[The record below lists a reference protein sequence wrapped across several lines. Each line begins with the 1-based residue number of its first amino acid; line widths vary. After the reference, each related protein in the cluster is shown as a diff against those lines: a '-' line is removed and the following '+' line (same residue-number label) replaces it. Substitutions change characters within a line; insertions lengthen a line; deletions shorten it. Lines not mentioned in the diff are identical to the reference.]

1 MKRTFTKHV
10 FLRASVMLLMTMLTS
25 LGAWADEIPFQYDDG
40 KPYLNMQGSVPCT
53 KTLNDASITSFKV
66 YDNGG
71 RTGNYYDY
79 SSSTLTITAPEGYL
93 LQLSGWIQ
101 TYDNW
106 SDHLT
111 VYDNSEA
118 SGTKLID
125 QMRSTSGG
133 FSRNIPTVT
142 STGRS
147 MTLYFYSNNDGNDKG
162 FDLDVRLIVNEPH
175 DININTATGGTVG
188 ASVSGLSV
196 TSAKVKET
204 VTLTATP
211 QSTYMLTGI
220 SVKDGSNKNVGVT
233 WDGPFYNTA
242 TFTMPFSVATVTPTF
257 TNNLTAAGGL
267 YINMPKTDSKSLTIP
282 SNVQS
287 FKVYDDGGS
296 TGNYSNNCDGTLVL
310 TAPTGYRMQL
320 SGRIELY
327 NGYLGNPTFTVYD
340 GSNNTASELYHKN
353 GGLGSTTVTSTGN
366 TMTINLKS
374 GVAGTE
380 DDGLD
385 LTVSVFDPDTQN
397 AINGIGNLTGGTIT
411 ASISNESVTSAKA
424 FEAVTLT
431 ATPQSNHMLTGISV
445 KDSQNNGVGVSWDGP
460 FDNTATFTMPIYPVT
475 VTSTFTNDLTADGGL
490 YINMPTTG
498 SKSLTIPSNVQSFK
512 VYDDGGKG
520 GGNNNTA
527 GNYSNGCSGT
537 LTLTAPTGYVLQLS
551 GNITTEK
558 DYDNLTVYDG
568 SSTSGTKLLAAVSST
583 SRGTETAITTVISS
597 GQSMTLYFNSDDS
610 RNYAGLD
617 LTVTLISTSTEY
629 AITVH
634 AATGGSVAASVN
646 SSNVSAARVN
656 DVVTLT
662 AAPESGYILSDL
674 SVVDGSSNA
683 VAVTGG
689 WYTNNQATFTMPAS
703 TVTVTPT
710 FTNKWT
716 ADGGLYINMPTT
728 GTKTVTIPTGV
739 QSFKVYDDGGKDGN
753 YSNRCDGTLTL
764 TAPTGYV
771 LQLSGSITTMVSTSQ
786 LDYLTVY
793 DYNAACGT
801 KLIDEMCSSA
811 ENTQTAIPTV
821 FSSSNTMT
829 LYFKTNSV
837 YNIYAG
843 LDLTVTL
850 VREVELAD
858 NADNTTVINNNN
870 EVTTTVTLQGRTLY
884 KDGDW
889 NTLCLPF
896 SMTAEQIALSP
907 LAGATIKELATSS
920 NLNNGTLTL
929 NFEDATTIEAGKPYL
944 VKWID
949 LVIKNKAD
957 WEAFAAAVNDGNT
970 YEGKVVMLASDFD
983 NSANPVTEENM
994 VGTYKN
1000 SNYYPFKG
1008 TFDGNGRTLTVEIT
1022 TANNNSGPFRYV
1034 NGATIKNLHVAG
1046 AITTSNQTAGGI
1058 AARVLGGTVA
1068 IQNCI
1073 SSVAI
1078 TDNYN
1083 KNTTSTYYGQFGGLI
1098 GRINDGTVTISNCL
1112 FNGQLLNGTGSNND
1126 GGNGGFVGNAYAGS
1140 LTLTS
1145 CLFSPSAAITMN
1157 SNNSY
1162 TFYRWYT
1169 ASAYRTKVYYKTT
1182 FGHAN
1187 SSTTDASGMDNA
1199 TLLSNLGSGWEIS
1212 GGNVV
1217 PVMSPKSPN
1226 IVNPKFSGVTI
1237 DKTAPTAVS
1246 FTNNASTGDCQFV
1259 GNYSPFT
1266 IDDSNIKSVILL
1278 GSNNKLGYSST
1289 NPRTLRCFRA
1299 HFFIPTTATARSFEL
1314 NFGEDGGTTGVFQ
1327 IENGELKV
1335 KTLNSGWYTLGGLKL
1350 QGEPTEKGV
1359 YIYNGKKVVLK

>member
-25 LGAWADEIPFQYDDG
+25 LGAWADEINFLYWEG
-40 KPYLNMQGSVPCT
+40 IPYLNMQGSVPCT

-71 RTGNYYDY
+71 RTGNYYDV
-79 SSSTLTITAPEGYL
+79 SRSTLTITAPEGYL

-125 QMRSTSGG
+125 QMSSTSGG

-147 MTLYFYSNNDGNDKG
+147 VTLYFYSNGDGNDKG

-282 SNVQS
+282 SNVKS

-310 TAPTGYRMQL
+310 TAPTGCRMQL
-320 SGRIELY
+320 SGYVNIYNDHLY
-327 NGYLGNPTFTVYD
+327 VYD
-340 GSNNTASELYHKN
+340 GSDNTASVLYHKN
-353 GGLGSTTVTSTGN
+353 GAIGSTTVASTGN

-374 GVAGTE
+374 GDAGN
-380 DDGLD
+380 DGYGLD
-385 LTVSVFDPDTQN
+385 LTVTVFDPNTQN

-431 ATPQSNHMLTGISV
+431 ATPQSDYMLTSISV
-445 KDSQNNGVGVSWDGP
+445 KDGSNKNVDLTWDGP
-460 FDNTATFTMPIYPVT
+460 FDNTATFTMPISPVT

-490 YINMPTTG
+490 YINMPATG
-498 SKSLTIPSNVQSFK
+498 SKSLTIPSNVQSF
-512 VYDDGGKG
+512 
-520 GGNNNTA
+520 N
-527 GNYSNGCSGT
+527 
-537 LTLTAPTGYVLQLS
+537 
-551 GNITTEK
+551 
-558 DYDNLTVYDG
+558 
-568 SSTSGTKLLAAVSST
+568 
-583 SRGTETAITTVISS
+583 
-597 GQSMTLYFNSDDS
+597 
-610 RNYAGLD
+610 
-617 LTVTLISTSTEY
+617 
-629 AITVH
+629 
-634 AATGGSVAASVN
+634 
-646 SSNVSAARVN
+646 
-656 DVVTLT
+656 
-662 AAPESGYILSDL
+662 
-674 SVVDGSSNA
+674 
-683 VAVTGG
+683 
-689 WYTNNQATFTMPAS
+689 
-703 TVTVTPT
+703 
-710 FTNKWT
+710 
-716 ADGGLYINMPTT
+716 
-728 GTKTVTIPTGV
+728 
-739 QSFKVYDDGGKDGN
+739 VYDDGGKDGN
-753 YSNRCDGTLTL
+753 HSKNCSGYLTL

-771 LQLSGSITTMVSTSQ
+771 LQLSGSITTRVSTNQ

-793 DYNAACGT
+793 DYNAACVT
-801 KLIDEMCSSA
+801 KLIDKMCSSA
-811 ENTQTAIPTV
+811 ERTKTAIPTV

-829 LYFKTNSV
+829 LYFTTNST
-837 YNIYAG
+837 YNNYAG

-858 NADNTTVINNNN
+858 NADNTTVINNN
-870 EVTTTVTLQGRTLY
+870 EVTTTVKISGRTLY

-944 VKWID
+944 VKWMPATPD
-949 LVIKNKAD
+949 LTINNKAD
-957 WEAFAAAVNDGNT
+957 WDTFADAVTNGTT
-970 YEGKVVMLASDFD
+970 YEGKLVKLADDFD
-983 NSANPVTEENM
+983 NSGEAVEKM
-994 VGTYKN
+994 VGSN
-1000 SNYYPFKG
+1000 SNPFKG
-1008 TFDGNGRTLTVEIT
+1008 TFDGNGRTLTVNI
-1022 TANNNSGPFRYV
+1022 NSTDKNIGPFRFV

-1046 AITTSNQTAGGI
+1046 SITTNRQIASGI
-1058 AARVLGGTVA
+1058 AARVIGGIVT

-1078 TDNYN
+1078 TDNYAPGVGPYN
-1083 KNTTSTYYGQFGGLI
+1083 GLHGGI
-1098 GRINDGTVTISNCL
+1098 VGRIQEGTVSISNCL
-1112 FNGQLLNGTGSNND
+1112 FNGQLLNGKTDGYNTGGD
-1126 GGNGGFVGNAYAGS
+1126 GGFVGFVDDAGS
-1140 LTLTS
+1140 LNLTS
-1145 CLFSPSAAITMN
+1145 CLFSPSAAITMK

-1162 TFYRWYT
+1162 TFYRKSN
-1169 ASAYRTKVYYKTT
+1169 SATVNTSELYYKTT
-1182 FGHAN
+1182 FGTAQG
-1187 SSTTDASGMDNA
+1187 TDASGMNNEI
-1199 TLLSNLGSGWEIS
+1199 LLSNLGAGWEIS

-1217 PVMSPKSPN
+1217 PVMNPN
-1226 IVNPKFSGVTI
+1226 IVDPRFGGVTI
-1237 DKTAPTAVS
+1237 VKTAPTAVS

-1299 HFFIPTTATARSFEL
+1299 HFFVPSKPDGGSSVRNFEL

>member
-1 MKRTFTKHV
+1 MKKETIMRIISLPTAKGLCGARRV
-10 FLRASVMLLMTMLTS
+10 AMMLLMTMLTS
-25 LGAWADEIPFQYDDG
+25 IGAWADEINFLYEEG
-40 KPYLNMQGSVPCT
+40 TPYLNMQGSVPCT
-53 KTLNDASITSFKV
+53 KTLSDASITSFKV

-71 RTGNYYDY
+71 RTGNYYDV
-79 SSSTLTITAPEGYL
+79 SRSTLTITAPEGYL

-125 QMRSTSGG
+125 QMSSTSGG

-188 ASVSGLSV
+188 ASVSGVSV
-196 TSAKVKET
+196 TSARVKET

-242 TFTMPFSVATVTPTF
+242 TFTMPYSVATVTPTF

-282 SNVQS
+282 SNVKS

-320 SGRIELY
+320 SGGIKLY
-327 NGYLGNPTFTVYD
+327 NGYKGIPTFTVYD

-353 GGLGSTTVTSTGN
+353 GYYGSTTVTSTGN
-366 TMTINLKS
+366 TMTINLTS
-374 GVAGTE
+374 GGTE

-385 LTVSVFDPDTQN
+385 LTVSVFDPNTQN

-431 ATPQSNHMLTGISV
+431 ATPQSDYMLTSISI
-445 KDSQNNGVGVSWDGP
+445 KDDSNKNVDLKWDGP
-460 FDNTATFTMPIYPVT
+460 FDNTATFTMPISPVT

-490 YINMPTTG
+490 YINMPATG

-512 VYDDGGKG
+512 VYDDGGKD
-520 GGNNNTA
+520 GNHSKN
-527 GNYSNGCSGT
+527 CSGY

-551 GNITTEK
+551 GNITT
-558 DYDNLTVYDG
+558 
-568 SSTSGTKLLAAVSST
+568 
-583 SRGTETAITTVISS
+583 
-597 GQSMTLYFNSDDS
+597 
-610 RNYAGLD
+610 
-617 LTVTLISTSTEY
+617 
-629 AITVH
+629 
-634 AATGGSVAASVN
+634 
-646 SSNVSAARVN
+646 
-656 DVVTLT
+656 
-662 AAPESGYILSDL
+662 
-674 SVVDGSSNA
+674 
-683 VAVTGG
+683 
-689 WYTNNQATFTMPAS
+689 
-703 TVTVTPT
+703 
-710 FTNKWT
+710 
-716 ADGGLYINMPTT
+716 
-728 GTKTVTIPTGV
+728 
-739 QSFKVYDDGGKDGN
+739 
-753 YSNRCDGTLTL
+753 
-764 TAPTGYV
+764 
-771 LQLSGSITTMVSTSQ
+771 MVSTYQQ

-793 DYNAACGT
+793 DYNAACVT
-801 KLIDEMCSSA
+801 KLIDKMCSSA
-811 ENTQTAIPTV
+811 ERTQTAIPTV

-829 LYFKTNSV
+829 LYFTTNST
-837 YNIYAG
+837 YNNYAG

-858 NADNTTVINNNN
+858 NADNTTVINNN
-870 EVTTTVTLQGRTLY
+870 EVTTTVKISGRTLY

-944 VKWID
+944 VKWMPATPD
-949 LVIKNKAD
+949 LTINNKAD
-957 WEAFAAAVNDGNT
+957 WDTFAAAVNGGNT
-970 YEGKVVMLASDFD
+970 YEGKLVKLADDFD
-983 NSANPVTEENM
+983 NSGDGEAVTTL
-994 VGTYKN
+994 VGTNK
-1000 SNYYPFKG
+1000 SSTYYPFKG
-1008 TFDGNGRTLTVEIT
+1008 TFDGNGRTLTVNINST
-1022 TANNNSGPFRYV
+1022 DKNNIGPFRFV

-1046 AITTSNQTAGGI
+1046 SITTNKQIASGI
-1058 AARVLGGTVA
+1058 AARVIGGTVT

-1078 TDNYN
+1078 TDNYAPGEGPYN
-1083 KNTTSTYYGQFGGLI
+1083 GLHGGI
-1098 GRINDGTVTISNCL
+1098 VGRIQEGTVSISNCL
-1112 FNGQLLNGTGSNND
+1112 FNGQLLNGSTDVYNTGGD
-1126 GGNGGFVGNAYAGS
+1126 GGFVGLVADAGS
-1140 LTLTS
+1140 LNLTS
-1145 CLFSPSAAITMN
+1145 CLFAPSNITMK
-1157 SNNSY
+1157 SNNSC
-1162 TFYRWYT
+1162 TFYRKSDNAT
-1169 ASAYRTKVYYKTT
+1169 VNDSKIYYNTP
-1182 FGHAN
+1182 FG
-1187 SSTTDASGMDNA
+1187 TVQGTDASGMNNEI
-1199 TLLSNLGSGWEIS
+1199 LLSNLGAGWEIS

-1217 PVMSPKSPN
+1217 PKMNNNN
-1226 IVNPKFSGVTI
+1226 IVDPRFGGVTI
-1237 DKTAPTAVS
+1237 VKTAPAPVN
-1246 FTNNASTGDCQFV
+1246 FTGGSFV
-1259 GNYSPFT
+1259 GTYNPFAIT
-1266 IDDSNIKSVILL
+1266 DANRKSIVLL
-1278 GSNNKLGYSST
+1278 AAGNKLGYAKT
-1289 NPRTLRCFRA
+1289 HRTLGAFRA
-1299 HFFIPTTATARSFEL
+1299 YFDIPSVAGAPAISSYEL
-1314 NFGEDGGTTGVFQ
+1314 NFGEDDDENTTGIIEVNTNNTNLTNKAEGVFD
-1327 IENGELKV
+1327 
-1335 KTLNSGWYTLGGLKL
+1335 L
-1350 QGEPTEKGV
+1350 QGRRIANGQKPTAKGL
-1359 YIYNGKKVVLK
+1359 YIVNGKKIVIK